1 MKTDF
6 EKSTN
11 KLNITIMVVTLIL
24 CLLMTGGFAVLINA
38 DKLGIGQN
46 DQADNY
52 GDFDSSFDEELDSKY
67 VPSINFS
74 YSDEQNVKYVLSDF
88 LQDDLGY
95 NKAVP
100 VSEKAAYIEHEPG
113 SYNSY
118 EIDCLH
124 ASFDR
129 ISYTDGKTT
138 LYLDW
143 DINNN
148 YDYYV
153 DETNKISGNY
163 AYYKHFDELS
173 IDFVRRG
180 TGIYLKLVNSV
191 TNEFIIVG
199 GYSLQVLES
208 FVFDPEGQPFTTKL
222 TTDYG
227 DFIYTI
233 DNPSCII
240 HNSVYDFTTDDRS
253 VFDPYNR
260 YSDYDYAEF
269 YAYGDSY
276 WELIYRLDV
285 YENNGSTLEPDELG
299 AQFYRYARF
308 RVY

>member
-46 DQADNY
+46 NQADNS

-100 VSEKAAYIEHEPG
+100 VSEKAAYIEFEPG

-118 EIDCLH
+118 EIDCFH
-124 ASFDR
+124 ASFDL
-129 ISYTDGKTT
+129 ISYTNGKSTIS
-138 LYLDW
+138 LDW
-143 DINNN
+143 DIVNNL
-148 YDYYV
+148 DYYI

-163 AYYKHFDELS
+163 QFNKRFKEPA
-173 IDFVRRG
+173 INFVRRG
-180 TGIYLKLVNSV
+180 SGIYLKLINSHS
-191 TNEFIIVG
+191 NEFIIVG
-199 GYSLQVLES
+199 DYSLQIVEA
-208 FVFDPEGQPFTTKL
+208 FVFSTEGQPFTVSAS
-222 TTDYG
+222 TDYG
-227 DFIYTI
+227 DFVYTI
-233 DNPSCII
+233 DNRYCFIQ
-240 HNSVYDFTTDDRS
+240 NSVYDFSTYDRS
-253 VFDPYNR
+253 VFDPYNK
-260 YSDYDYAEF
+260 YLDYDYAEF

-276 WELIYRLDV
+276 WELINRLDV
-285 YENNGSTLEPDELG
+285 HELSASIEESILG

-308 RVY
+308 RIY